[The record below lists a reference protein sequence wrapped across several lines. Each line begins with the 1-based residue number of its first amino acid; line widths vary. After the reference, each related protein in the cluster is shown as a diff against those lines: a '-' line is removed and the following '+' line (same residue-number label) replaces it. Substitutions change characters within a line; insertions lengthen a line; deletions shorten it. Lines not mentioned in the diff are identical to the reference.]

1 MHSVGYFYYTYEYMY
16 YTAAS
21 LSLRGKG
28 PVYETDLLPSHN
40 AEVRF
45 AGSFTST
52 PTHIFMIGCWRHRK
66 DFSCVYR
73 VK

>member
-1 MHSVGYFYYTYEYMY
+1 MY

-28 PVYETDLLPSHN
+28 QEHETDLLPALN
-40 AEVRF
+40 AEVRL

-66 DFSCVYR
+66 DFSCVYW